1 MRSLGLGL
9 LLSLGLVA
17 GGACDGGGSGAV
29 DAADASDGGGD
40 ALADASDGG
49 GDAGSDASDAQVA
62 PDVSAPGLG
71 LDYASL
77 PVGATPR
84 FEPDGSDWTAVPW
97 PTDRRRKADGHLDL
111 SRFPAEGND
120 LLLAYLAYG
129 EEALDGFGLNGSV
142 YFELNGAI
150 DTAILPEPQV
160 TMHDPKAVV
169 QLVDVTPDGV
179 GYGSQM
185 PLLFYFYGGGTDP
198 YYRPNTLAMRP
209 VFGFPLR
216 EGATYCAL
224 VTRGVVDASGKHL
237 GVSAAF
243 TQALA
248 TDASL
253 APLRAWLPNSQLL
266 AEDLAVATC
275 FTTQHATVE
284 LRRLARFITERASP
298 EVTEVHY
305 DKTVDKS
312 ADYHEFSG
320 TYVAP
325 NFQAGTKPY
334 ESTGGDLVFVDGET
348 PAVQL
353 DETIR
358 FRLLVPVG
366 SPPPAGWPIVLYSHG
381 TGGSWTSC
389 DQVVVDLITE
399 RAAVI
404 CIDQPLH
411 GLRGDPKWQIEL
423 LSFNFLNP
431 RAGRTGFRQA
441 AADSFTLAHM
451 FAEHRFDMPAGA
463 TKVEEA
469 VAFDPDNIHFFGHS
483 HGGLA
488 GALLFASDPTIQGG
502 VLSGAGGVLI
512 ETLLRRKD
520 PLDFRLL
527 VREVLSADDDALNTF
542 HPGLSIIQML
552 VDATDP
558 INYAR
563 YWLEPPAGGRAKHVF
578 ITTGIFDEATPT
590 VGAAFMAAAGGVPL
604 MEPVALVSPAHI
616 LRGLPVLKPPVG
628 SNVLTSTGER
638 RTAVIRQFDESD
650 VKKADHFVVFT
661 PQARELWRGYF
672 KAIRYGTPPVIGSP
686 KP

>member
-9 LLSLGLVA
+9 LLSLGLAA
-17 GGACDGGGSGAV
+17 GGGCDGGGSGSADGDLGV
-29 DAADASDGGGD
+29 LADVADVSDAA
-40 ALADASDGG
+40 
-49 GDAGSDASDAQVA
+49 GDAGSDASDTQVA
-62 PDVSAPGLG
+62 PDVSVPGLG

-84 FEPDGSDWTAVPW
+84 FEPDGSDWTSVPW

-129 EEALDGFGLNGSV
+129 EEALDGFGLNGSIYV
-142 YFELNGAI
+142 ELDAAL
-150 DTAILPEPQV
+150 DTAVLPEPQV
-160 TMHDPKAVV
+160 TMNDPKAVV
-169 QLVDVTPDGV
+169 QLVDVTPDGL
-179 GYGSQM
+179 GYGTRM
-185 PLLFYFYGGGTDP
+185 PLLFYFYGSGDDP

-216 EGATYCAL
+216 EGATYCAV

-253 APLRAWLPNSQLL
+253 APLRAWLPNSQLT

-284 LRRLARFITERASP
+284 LRRLARFITEQPSP
-298 EVTEVHY
+298 VVKEIQY
-305 DKTVDKS
+305 DKTVDAF

-320 TYVAP
+320 LYSAP
-325 NFQAGTKPY
+325 SFQAGQKPY
-334 ESTGGDLVFVDGET
+334 ESAGGDLVFVDGDT
-348 PAVQL
+348 PVVQL
-353 DETIR
+353 DESIR

-366 SPPPAGWPIVLYSHG
+366 APPAAGWPIVLYSHG
-381 TGGSWTSC
+381 TGGDWKSC
-389 DQVVVDLITE
+389 TTVVLDLIKE
-399 RAAVI
+399 RAAVV

-411 GLRGDPKWQIEL
+411 GLRGDPKWNVEL

-441 AADSFTLAHM
+441 AADNFTLAHM
-451 FAEHRFDMPAGA
+451 FAEKRFDMPAGT
-463 TKVEEA
+463 TKVEDDIR
-469 VAFDPDNIHFFGHS
+469 FDAANIHFFGHS

-488 GALLFASDPTIQGG
+488 GALLFASDPSIQGG

-520 PLDFRLL
+520 PLDFRTL
-527 VREVLSADDDALNTF
+527 VRTALDADDDALNTF
-542 HPGLSIIQML
+542 HPGLSVIQML

-578 ITTGIFDEATPT
+578 ITTGTLDAATPS
-590 VGAAFMAAAGGVPL
+590 VGAAFMAAAAGVPL
-604 MEPVALVSPAHI
+604 MDPVALVSPAHI
-616 LRGLPVLKPPVG
+616 LRGLPVLKAPVG
-628 SNVLTSTGER
+628 SNVVTSTGER
-638 RTAVIRQFDESD
+638 RTAVISQWADE
-650 VKKADHFVVFT
+650 DHFVVFEEK
-661 PQARELWRGYF
+661 ARLMWRGYF
-672 KAIRYGTPPVIGSP
+672 KAIRYGTPPVIDAP
-686 KP
+686 PP